1 MRKRYLLGGTYLS
14 GKHKGVSSVCKNL
27 HYSASS
33 FELAVKH
40 AVCQDKNM
48 LQVFYKNTEQT
59 VWSSVASLIA
69 GHVIEYTE
77 SWVSR
82 ALFKKGT
89 VVLVESPWRSVSG
102 GRGIEDK
109 TMGMIIFRSFSI
121 LPSHSAVGMSETG
134 YHYYSRG
141 LQRYHICNIII
152 PIQGV
157 YEVLL
162 CQHIQTNQIGTM
174 YEPFSCCIWSF
185 VNAELQILL
194 ISMLILHLYFPCS

>member
-1 MRKRYLLGGTYLS
+1 
-14 GKHKGVSSVCKNL
+14 
-27 HYSASS
+27 
-33 FELAVKH
+33 
-40 AVCQDKNM
+40 M
-48 LQVFYKNTEQT
+48 LQVFYKNMEQT

-69 GHVIEYTE
+69 GHVIEYSE

-89 VVLVESPWRSVSG
+89 VVLVESHFLEVEEWTTKQWV
-102 GRGIEDK
+102 I
-109 TMGMIIFRSFSI
+109 MFRSFSI

-134 YHYYSRG
+134 YHYYSRRFK
-141 LQRYHICNIII
+141 RYHICNIL
-152 PIQGV
+152 QGV

-162 CQHIQTNQIGTM
+162 CRRIQTNQIGTM

-194 ISMLILHLYFPCS
+194 ISMLIFTFVLSMLLRWIILKHSAIWKSATSDFFYCIRR